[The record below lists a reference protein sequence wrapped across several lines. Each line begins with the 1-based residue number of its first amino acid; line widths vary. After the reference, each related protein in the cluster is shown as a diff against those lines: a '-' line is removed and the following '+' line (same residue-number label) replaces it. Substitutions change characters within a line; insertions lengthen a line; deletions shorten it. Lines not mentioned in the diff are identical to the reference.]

1 MKSEEYTQNT
11 PTNKGRLMLSNLNVV
26 LFFLLG
32 SGIFAFIG
40 FKFWSL
46 KVNPFRDFGI
56 AIAMF
61 GLAFLGWGLVVGLKP
76 TELAMPVALS
86 VLPFVLGFLFLV
98 SAATFNWQKNNKIL
112 IFSIAIVFLAALFV
126 LRTVVLPSDP
136 HFSENG
142 LLYFGAQPEVL
153 ILYVLA
159 FGGAFMPALHVIST
173 RITVWR
179 QAALTRIF
187 FNLIVLGGVILMVS
201 ENDSLQVL
209 NSYILI
215 VGFVGL
221 LFNLG
226 RGKIQ
231 VETK

>member
-1 MKSEEYTQNT
+1 MTDS
-11 PTNKGRLMLSNLNVV
+11 LNVF

-32 SGIFAFIG
+32 SGIFAFVG

-61 GLAFLGWGLVVGLKP
+61 GLAFMGWGFVVYLKP

-86 VLPFVLGFLFLV
+86 IVPFVLGFIFMV
-98 SAATFNWQKNNKIL
+98 SSATFNWQKNNRLLTFI
-112 IFSIAIVFLAALFV
+112 IAVAFLVGLFA
-126 LRTVVLPSDP
+126 LRTYVLPSDP
-136 HFSENG
+136 HFSDSG
-142 LLYFGAQPEVL
+142 LLYFGAKPEVL

-159 FGGAFMPALHVIST
+159 FGGAFMPALHVISS
-173 RITVWR
+173 RMTVWR

-187 FNLIVLGGVILMVS
+187 FNLIVLGGVIMMVS
-201 ENDSLQVL
+201 KNDHLQVL
-209 NSYILI
+209 NSYILT

-221 LFNLG
+221 LVNLG
-226 RGKIQ
+226 FGKVQ
-231 VETK
+231 VESK

>member
-1 MKSEEYTQNT
+1 
-11 PTNKGRLMLSNLNVV
+11 MLNAEANLNVV

-32 SGIFAFIG
+32 AGIFAFIG
-40 FKFWSL
+40 FKFWL
-46 KVNPFRDFGI
+46 IRVNPFRDFGI

-61 GLAFLGWGLVVGLKP
+61 GLAFLGWGVIIATRP
-76 TELAMPVALS
+76 TELALPVALS
-86 VLPFVLGFLFLV
+86 VAPFVLGFLFLV
-98 SAATFNWQKNNKIL
+98 SAATFNWLKKNKIL
-112 IFSIAIVFLAALFV
+112 IFSIAVVFLATLFV

-142 LLYFGAQPEVL
+142 LLYFGAKPEVL

-173 RITVWR
+173 RITLWR

-201 ENDSLQVL
+201 QDDNLQYL
-209 NSYILI
+209 NSLILAT
-215 VGFVGL
+215 GFVGL
-221 LFNLG
+221 LVVFG
-226 RGKIQ
+226 SSKIHI
-231 VETK
+231 ES